1 MSPPASFH
9 LAQLNIG
16 VLREPLESE
25 RMTGFV
31 EGLDPVN
38 ATADEAPGF
47 VWRLQTEDGDA
58 TSIRAFE
65 DDLMIVNLS
74 VWESIE
80 ALRAFVYA
88 SPLHKSFLRRRREWF
103 EQMDVFM
110 VLWWIPSGHLPDVEE
125 AKERL
130 TALRQHGPTAEAFTF
145 RAAYPAPE
153 TTLAASWR

>member
-1 MSPPASFH
+1 MNASASFH

-16 VLREPLESE
+16 VLREPLDSE
-25 RMTGFV
+25 RMAGFV

-38 ATADEAPGF
+38 ATADDAPGF

-58 TSIRAFE
+58 TSIRAFD
-65 DDLMIVNLS
+65 DDLMIVNMS
-74 VWESIE
+74 VWESVE
-80 ALRAFVYA
+80 SLRAFVYS

-110 VLWWIPSGHLPDVEE
+110 VLWWVTAGHLPDVEE

-130 TALRQHGPTAEAFTF
+130 ATLRERGPTPEAFTF
-145 RAAYPAPE
+145 RASFGAPDPA
-153 TTLAASWR
+153 AGSARR